1 MDDDKSGKIT
11 YREFSGMC
19 REELKMKKSDVP
31 DEELQGAWNALDDD
45 DSGFITAGAPRP
57 AQLSFWL
64 LSPCLQRL
72 LVCSF
77 SRFAFARVPQA
88 SSGPS

>member
-1 MDDDKSGKIT
+1 MDDDKSGKLT

-45 DSGFITAGAPRP
+45 DSGFITAGEFGP
-57 AQLSFWL
+57 FMK
-64 LSPCLQRL
+64 
-72 LVCSF
+72 
-77 SRFAFARVPQA
+77 
-88 SSGPS
+88 SGAC